1 MLPPMRSGRRLC
13 AVALVAALASGSI
26 RGEPAAIADETSP
39 ANVAA
44 ARRHFDK
51 ARAYYAQGAYRE
63 AISEL
68 EAAHALDPNAK
79 DLVFNLGVVH
89 EKLADIEDALK
100 WFRLYTSM
108 NLTDQERER
117 ANAYLKRLEGA
128 KKELDAKQ
136 AAAAGSS
143 ASAGPAQPPPP
154 PEQPQYGRIDGFTIA
169 AASVAVV
176 GLGTGIVLGVKAL
189 SDRPPSNPVTGPN
202 LTYQQLVNKTSQ
214 AHNEAIGAD
223 IGFGVA
229 VAAAAVTAYLYL
241 ARARS
246 TASSTTGSTTVSV
259 SGAPLTGGGA
269 FFVQGSF

>member
-1 MLPPMRSGRRLC
+1 MRSGRRLC
-13 AVALVAALASGSI
+13 AVALVAALVSGSM
-26 RGEPAAIADETSP
+26 RGEPLAAADETSP

-44 ARRHFDK
+44 ARRHFDR

-63 AISEL
+63 AISEF

-89 EKLADIEDALK
+89 EKLADIDDALK
-100 WFRLYTSM
+100 WFHLYASM
-108 NLTDQERER
+108 NLTEQERER
-117 ANAYLKRLEGA
+117 VNAYLKRLEGA

-136 AAAAGSS
+136 AAAAAS
-143 ASAGPAQPPPP
+143 ASSSTGAPPPPPP
-154 PEQPQYGRIDGFTIA
+154 PEKPQNGRIDAYTIA

-176 GLGTGIVLGVKAL
+176 GLGTGIVLGIKAAADKPA
-189 SDRPPSNPVTGPN
+189 SN
-202 LTYQQLVNKTSQ
+202 LTTGQNGLSYQQLQSRTSQ

-223 IGFGVA
+223 VAFGVA

-241 ARARS
+241 ARPRS
-246 TASSTTGSTTVSV
+246 TAPSNTGATTTVSA
-259 SGAPLTGGGA
+259 APLTGGGA

>member
-13 AVALVAALASGSI
+13 AVALVAALASGSV
-26 RGEPAAIADETSP
+26 RGEPVAVADETSP

-136 AAAAGSS
+136 AAAAASGSS
-143 ASAGPAQPPPP
+143 SSGAAQPPPP
-154 PEQPQYGRIDGFTIA
+154 PEQVQYGRIDGFTIA

-189 SDRPPSNPVTGPN
+189 SDRPSNPVTGPN

-214 AHNEAIGAD
+214 AHNEAIAAD

-241 ARARS
+241 ARPRS
-246 TASSTTGSTTVSV
+246 TASSTTGSTTVSA
-259 SGAPLTGGGA
+259 APLTGGGA

>member
-1 MLPPMRSGRRLC
+1 M
-13 AVALVAALASGSI
+13 
-26 RGEPAAIADETSP
+26 RGEPVAVAGETSP

-51 ARAYYAQGAYRE
+51 ARTMYGQGLYRE
-63 AISEL
+63 AIAEL

-108 NLTDQERER
+108 DLTDQERER
-117 ANAYLKRLEGA
+117 AQAYLKRLEGA

-136 AAAAGSS
+136 AAAAAS
-143 ASAGPAQPPPP
+143 ASSSSGAPPPPP
-154 PEQPQYGRIDGFTIA
+154 PEKPQYGRIDAYTIG

-176 GLGTGIVLGVKAL
+176 GLGTGIILGIKAL
-189 SDRPPSNPVTGPN
+189 SDKPSNATTGPN
-202 LTYQQLVNKTSQ
+202 LTYPQLVSKTNQ

-223 IGFGVA
+223 VGFGVA

-241 ARARS
+241 ARPRS
-246 TASSTTGSTTVSV
+246 TPSSTTGSTTVSA
-259 SGAPLTGGGA
+259 APLTGGGA

>member
-1 MLPPMRSGRRLC
+1 M
-13 AVALVAALASGSI
+13 
-26 RGEPAAIADETSP
+26 RGEPVAVADETSP

-44 ARRHFDK
+44 ARRHFDR

-63 AISEL
+63 AISEF
-68 EAAHALDPNAK
+68 EAAHALDPSAK

-100 WFRLYTSM
+100 WFRLYASM
-108 NLTDQERER
+108 NITEQEREK

-136 AAAAGSS
+136 AAAAAS
-143 ASAGPAQPPPP
+143 ASSSNGGTPPPPP
-154 PEQPQYGRIDGFTIA
+154 PEKPQYGRLDAYTIA

-176 GLGTGIVLGVKAL
+176 GLGTGIVLGIKAEA
-189 SDRPPSNPVTGPN
+189 DKPPSNPVTGPN
-202 LTYQQLVNKTSQ
+202 LTYDQLKNRTNQ
-214 AHNEAIGAD
+214 AHNEAIAAD

-241 ARARS
+241 ARPRS
-246 TASSTTGSTTVSV
+246 TAPSTTGATTTVSA
-259 SGAPLTGGGA
+259 APLTGGGA

>member
-1 MLPPMRSGRRLC
+1 MRSGRRLC
-13 AVALVAALASGSI
+13 AVALVAALVSGSM
-26 RGEPAAIADETSP
+26 RGEPLAVADETNP

-44 ARRHFDK
+44 ARRHFDR

-89 EKLADIEDALK
+89 EKLADIDDALK

-108 NLTDQERER
+108 NLNDQERER
-117 ANAYLKRLEGA
+117 ANAYLRRLEGA

-136 AAAAGSS
+136 AAAASGSS
-143 ASAGPAQPPPP
+143 SSGAPTPPPPPP
-154 PEQPQYGRIDGFTIA
+154 PEKPQYGRIDAYTIA

-176 GLGTGIVLGVKAL
+176 GLGTGIVLGIKAV
-189 SDRPPSNPVTGPN
+189 SDSPSSNSVTGSN
-202 LTYQQLVNKTSQ
+202 LPYQQLVNRTRQ

-241 ARARS
+241 ARRPRS
-246 TASSTTGSTTVSV
+246 TAPSTTGATTVSA
-259 SGAPLTGGGA
+259 APLTGGGA

>member
-1 MLPPMRSGRRLC
+1 MRSGRRLC
-13 AVALVAALASGSI
+13 AVALVAALVSGSM
-26 RGEPAAIADETSP
+26 RGEPRAVADETSP

-44 ARRHFDK
+44 ARRHNDR

-63 AISEL
+63 AISEY
-68 EAAHALDPNAK
+68 EAAHALDPTAK

-89 EKLADIEDALK
+89 EKLADIDDALK
-100 WFRLYTSM
+100 WFRLYASM
-108 NLTDQERER
+108 NITDQEREK

-136 AAAAGSS
+136 AAAAAS
-143 ASAGPAQPPPP
+143 ASSSSVAPPPAR
-154 PEQPQYGRIDGFTIA
+154 PEEPKYGRIDAYTIV
-169 AASVAVV
+169 AASVAVA
-176 GLGTGIVLGVKAL
+176 GLGTGIVLGIKAL
-189 SDRPPSNPVTGPN
+189 ADKPAGN
-202 LTYQQLVNKTSQ
+202 LTTGGNIGSYQQLQNRTNL

-241 ARARS
+241 ARPRS
-246 TASSTTGSTTVSV
+246 TAPSTTGATTTVSA
-259 SGAPLTGGGA
+259 APLTGGGA

>member
-1 MLPPMRSGRRLC
+1 MRSGRRLC
-13 AVALVAALASGSI
+13 AVALVAALVSGSV
-26 RGEPAAIADETSP
+26 RGEPVAIAEETSP

-51 ARAYYAQGAYRE
+51 ARTMYAQGLYRE

-89 EKLADIEDALK
+89 EKLGDIDDALK

-108 NLTDQERER
+108 NLTDQEHER
-117 ANAYLKRLEGA
+117 AQSYLRRLEGA
-128 KKELDAKQ
+128 KKEVEAKQ
-136 AAAAGSS
+136 AAAAAAS
-143 ASAGPAQPPPP
+143 ASSSGVAQPPPP
-154 PEQPQYGRIDGFTIA
+154 PEKPQYGRIDAFTIV

-176 GLGTGIVLGVKAL
+176 GLGTGIALGIKAL
-189 SDRPPSNPVTGPN
+189 SDKPSSNAITGPN
-202 LTYQQLVNKTSQ
+202 LTYQQLVSKTNQ
-214 AHNEAIGAD
+214 AHDEAIGAD
-223 IGFGVA
+223 VGFGVA

-241 ARARS
+241 ARPRS
-246 TASSTTGSTTVSV
+246 TSSSTTGSTTVSA
-259 SGAPLTGGGA
+259 APLTGGGA

>member
-1 MLPPMRSGRRLC
+1 MRTGGRLC
-13 AVALVAALASGSI
+13 AVALVAALVSGSV
-26 RGEPAAIADETSP
+26 RGVPLAVADETNP

-44 ARRHFDK
+44 ARRHFEK
-51 ARAYYAQGAYRE
+51 GRAYYAQGAYRE
-63 AISEL
+63 AISEF

-100 WFRLYTSM
+100 WFRLYASM
-108 NLTDQERER
+108 NITDQEREK
-117 ANAYLKRLEGA
+117 ANAYLRRLEGA

-136 AAAAGSS
+136 AAAAAAAASSPS
-143 ASAGPAQPPPP
+143 ASNGTTPPPP
-154 PEQPQYGRIDGFTIA
+154 PEKPQYGRIDAFTIA

-176 GLGTGIVLGVKAL
+176 GLGTGIILGIKAE
-189 SDRPPSNPVTGPN
+189 SDKPPSNAVTGQN
-202 LTYQQLVNKTSQ
+202 ITYTQLVNRTNQ
-214 AHNEAIGAD
+214 AHNEAIAAD

-241 ARARS
+241 ARPRS
-246 TASSTTGSTTVSV
+246 TAPSTTGATTVSA
-259 SGAPLTGGGA
+259 APLTGGGA